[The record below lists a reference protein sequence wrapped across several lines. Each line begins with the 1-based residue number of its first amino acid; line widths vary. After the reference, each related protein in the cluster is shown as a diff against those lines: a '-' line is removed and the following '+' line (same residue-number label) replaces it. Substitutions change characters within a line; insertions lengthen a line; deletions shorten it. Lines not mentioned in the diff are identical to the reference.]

1 MADRATSG
9 AMTSLAGRPKVRSRR
24 FQTVCAS
31 VLSVGAVLFLTLL
44 IGLWSTPTPRCAPQ
58 TVPPG
63 CQNPSPSPFVVA
75 LFSMALAL
83 VIAGVVGLIVLELR
97 THRWVRTA

>member
-1 MADRATSG
+1 MADRATSEE
-9 AMTSLAGRPKVRSRR
+9 MTSLAGRPKVRSRR
-24 FQTVCAS
+24 FQIVCVS

-44 IGLWSTPTPRCAPQ
+44 IGLWSTPTPMCGPQ
-58 TVPPG
+58 TVPPS

-83 VIAGVVGLIVLELR
+83 VIAGVAGLIVFELR
-97 THRWVRTA
+97 THKWVRVA